1 MAVKT
6 TKALEPDM
14 EAQETGA
21 EAQDP
26 GIDVRKQRVKIM
38 LPRPRPGEETQ
49 RFVSNGR
56 ENVLVK
62 CGVEVPVPYWV
73 AERLRQSEAA
83 EMRAYTYETATENRA
98 SGL

>member
-6 TKALEPDM
+6 TKPEENSNEVQAS
-14 EAQETGA
+14 
-21 EAQDP
+21 
-26 GIDVRKQRVKIM
+26 IDVRKQRVKIM

-83 EMRAYTYETATENRA
+83 EMRAYKYETATENRA

>member
-6 TKALEPDM
+6 TKTE
-14 EAQETGA
+14 ENSNEIQVT
-21 EAQDP
+21 

-83 EMRAYTYETATENRA
+83 EMRAYKYETATENRA